1 MKTSNTLATCENTL
15 NDRRKIKKEPAIS
28 GPPVGYIFVV
38 EKKKLYIFLHIKKNT
53 KGKMTFLESLISV

>member
-38 EKKKLYIFLHIKKNT
+38 EKKIIHFPSY
-53 KGKMTFLESLISV
+53 